1 MAAHRSCQL
10 AHVRRNGCRAHGRC
24 GILEKAEDVRLVARD
39 AGIANRSAEKDLL
52 GHLAD
57 YIAHHKGTPVLISVG
72 LAIAGLVL
80 NVIPG
85 LGESV
90 GFWGWLV
97 QHVGVVV
104 GLLGILLGDA
114 L

>member
-1 MAAHRSCQL
+1 MS
-10 AHVRRNGCRAHGRC
+10 
-24 GILEKAEDVRLVARD
+24 
-39 AGIANRSAEKDLL
+39 NRSADKDVLD
-52 GHLAD
+52 HLAN
-57 YIAHHKGTPVLISVG
+57 YIAHHKGMPVLIGAG

-80 NVIPG
+80 NLVPG

-97 QHVGVVV
+97 QHDLLLYAGVVV
-104 GLLGILLGDA
+104 GLLGIVLGDA

>member
-1 MAAHRSCQL
+1 M
-10 AHVRRNGCRAHGRC
+10 
-24 GILEKAEDVRLVARD
+24 
-39 AGIANRSAEKDLL
+39 ANRSAEKDLL

-57 YIAHHKGTPVLISVG
+57 YIAHHKGMPVLIGVG

-85 LGESV
+85 PGESV

-97 QHVGVVV
+97 QHDLLLYVGVVV

>member
-1 MAAHRSCQL
+1 M
-10 AHVRRNGCRAHGRC
+10 
-24 GILEKAEDVRLVARD
+24 
-39 AGIANRSAEKDLL
+39 ANRSAEKDLL
-52 GHLAD
+52 DHLAD
-57 YIAHHKGTPVLISVG
+57 YIAHHKGMPVLIGVG

-97 QHVGVVV
+97 QHDLLLYVGVVV

>member
-1 MAAHRSCQL
+1 M
-10 AHVRRNGCRAHGRC
+10 
-24 GILEKAEDVRLVARD
+24 
-39 AGIANRSAEKDLL
+39 ANRSAEKDVLDR
-52 GHLAD
+52 LAT
-57 YIAHHKGTPVLISVG
+57 YIAHHKGMPVLIGAG

-97 QHVGVVV
+97 QHDLLLYVGVVV
-104 GLLGILLGDA
+104 GLLGIVLGDA

>member
-1 MAAHRSCQL
+1 M
-10 AHVRRNGCRAHGRC
+10 
-24 GILEKAEDVRLVARD
+24 
-39 AGIANRSAEKDLL
+39 ANRSAEKDLL
-52 GHLAD
+52 DHLSG
-57 YIAHHKGTPVLISVG
+57 YIAHHKGMPVLIGVG

-85 LGESV
+85 LGESM

-97 QHVGVVV
+97 QHDLLLYVGVVV

>member
-1 MAAHRSCQL
+1 M
-10 AHVRRNGCRAHGRC
+10 
-24 GILEKAEDVRLVARD
+24 
-39 AGIANRSAEKDLL
+39 ANRSAEKDLL
-52 GHLAD
+52 DHVAA
-57 YIAHHKGTPVLISVG
+57 YIAHHKGMPVLIGVG

-85 LGESV
+85 LGESI

-97 QHVGVVV
+97 QHDLLLYVGVVV